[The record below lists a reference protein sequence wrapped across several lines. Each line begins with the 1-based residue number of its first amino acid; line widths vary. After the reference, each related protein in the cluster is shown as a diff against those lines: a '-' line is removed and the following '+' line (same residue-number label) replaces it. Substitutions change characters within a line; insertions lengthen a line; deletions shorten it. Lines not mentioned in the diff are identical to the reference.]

1 MVGTASIRT
10 LAVKIE
16 TFTNEVCVPDFGLT
30 FPVLAGNFLPFLSRT
45 EVGGLI
51 ASFGHTLR
59 ARGCRCELIEKLPSV
74 LLFETLLETYRYIA
88 LGIAGTSTLD
98 HHHRLNMAGE
108 RITTWLQAPDTL
120 AELHRCY
127 SMTVAGMSPVVIPQT
142 ANEAPLEGTEVT
154 SQGSPAQ

>member
-1 MVGTASIRT
+1 MAGTASIRT

-59 ARGCRCELIEKLPSV
+59 ARGCRCELIEKATISALVRNFAGDLSLYRPRYSGHVHPRPSPS
-74 LLFETLLETYRYIA
+74 LEHGRRTYHNLASGSRYARRIA
-88 LGIAGTSTLD
+88 QIV
-98 HHHRLNMAGE
+98 R
-108 RITTWLQAPDTL
+108 
-120 AELHRCY
+120 
-127 SMTVAGMSPVVIPQT
+127 V
-142 ANEAPLEGTEVT
+142 
-154 SQGSPAQ
+154 

>member
-1 MVGTASIRT
+1 MAGMASIRT

-30 FPVLAGNFLPFLSRT
+30 FPVLADTFHPFLGRT

-59 ARGCRCELIEKLPSV
+59 ARGCRCELIEKLSPV
-74 LLFETLLETYRYIA
+74 LWFETLLETYRYIA
-88 LGIAGTSTLD
+88 LDIAGTSTLD

-108 RITTWLQAPDTL
+108 RMITWLQAPDTL
-120 AELHRCY
+120 AELHRC
-127 SMTVAGMSPVVIPQT
+127 
-142 ANEAPLEGTEVT
+142 
-154 SQGSPAQ
+154 